1 MLEKTPEPI
10 GRLLRPL
17 RAGPSHLAWE
27 AEGLQAP
34 ETIQLSSAAFAKGA
48 SLPGEHTTDGRGTSP
63 PLAWRNVPA
72 GATEM
77 ALIVEDADS
86 PSPSPLIH
94 LLVWGLPAGETSIPS
109 GAFSRADPARNFGA
123 VGKNSFRKL
132 GWLPPDPPT
141 GHGRHRYVF
150 QLFALD
156 QRVQAR
162 PGADRHDVVE
172 ALRGHVL
179 ARGRV
184 TAIYERE
191 GSQHRG
197 DRR

>member
-1 MLEKTPEPI
+1 MLEKIPEPV

-17 RAGPSHLAWE
+17 RAGPSNLAWE
-27 AEGLQAP
+27 ADGLQAP
-34 ETIQLSSAAFAKGA
+34 ETIQLSSVAFAKGA
-48 SLPGEHTTDGRGTSP
+48 TLPSEHTADGRGTSP

-77 ALIVEDADS
+77 ALIVEDVDS
-86 PSPSPLIH
+86 PTPTPLTH
-94 LLVWGLPAGETSIPS
+94 LLVWALPTGEASIPS
-109 GAFSRADPARNFGA
+109 GAFSRADPTRDLGA
-123 VGKNSFRKL
+123 VGRNSLRRL

-150 QLFALD
+150 QLFAVD
-156 QRVQAR
+156 RRVQAV
-162 PGADRHDVVE
+162 PGADRHAVVE

-184 TAIYERE
+184 TAIYERG
-191 GSQHRG
+191 GSQPTG